1 MNAATAI
8 QLHHGGA
15 PCMGRSAAGSESPTG
30 VHVLNPGWSGGRGGS
45 RQSRLGRVRLKMMI
59 ASTRQAELTVTCHW
73 AGRPARGLQ
82 VRVICSLIA
91 WPRWALPAVAVS
103 QQSPRPASDAPG
115 SPSLTPHRRAQ
126 SEIADRSAQNQPTFP
141 LLLLWHV
148 LSGTRDRRA
157 VCSSASGS
165 AAAHRLPVFKPGRKR
180 IWSSTGSI
188 GHPKVSICGA

>member
-141 LLLLWHV
+141 LLLRWHV
-148 LSGTRDRRA
+148 LSGTRDRSRRLRF
-157 VCSSASGS
+157 CFRLCGS
-165 AAAHRLPVFKPGRKR
+165 PSTSRFQARSQANLVFNRFDWTP
-180 IWSSTGSI
+180 
-188 GHPKVSICGA
+188 